1 MFYFATRVY
10 NHLSAYDI
18 VRIGKCANQGS
29 DTDEEIN
36 FFLLKEIVSG
46 FVLCFALLLNFVKNA
61 DNIFKT

>member
-1 MFYFATRVY
+1 M
-10 NHLSAYDI
+10 SAYDI